1 MPVKPPDD
9 GNSPIHIMMA
19 TMFMVL
25 LIFLIYAS
33 LNKKDGDIGSG
44 KIESQEES
52 SQQINGCNHR

>member
-1 MPVKPPDD
+1 MLVKPPDD
-9 GNSPIHIMMA
+9 GNKPIHIMMV
-19 TMFMVL
+19 TIFMGL

-52 SQQINGCNHR
+52 SQQINGCNHQ